1 MSRSKM
7 LFRMAGGGMIGAMLA
22 AFTAGAGMSG
32 RAMAAN
38 LAEVAPS
45 AEPQDQP
52 REAGAGARTAAPVT
66 EQPRPAPG
74 QLRRLGGPAPVG
86 GGIRPVGGDIRPVGG
101 DIGVSGGG
109 IRPVGIGSPLQNDR
123 SFAGRLR
130 PHTTA
135 VGVSGFAIEPGW
147 DDPPWGPSDIERPAS
162 SFGAAGSAGWEGVSS
177 AGFGPG
183 LDTSGVADGAL
194 GDAIARRYV
203 PAPARPWRVAP
214 RTPGATAG
222 HTADDAGSDADWID
236 PTPIPPLAA
245 RPRSDVRPDLRMA
258 VRLSL
263 DHRLPGAIDTV
274 RQAVY
279 REPEAFNGA
288 AGALFTDPR
297 TLARVDEAIAAYRD
311 APPANVSPADA
322 AFMVAAL
329 EAAAGR
335 GDQAFAAIRRAREL
349 GEDRPSGKSLHRVL
363 SRGRAAP
370 PNEGAAP
377 DPLSPARP

>member
-7 LFRMAGGGMIGAMLA
+7 FRMAGGGLIGATLA
-22 AFTAGAGMSG
+22 TFAAGAPMSG

-38 LAEVAPS
+38 LAEIAPF
-45 AEPQDQP
+45 AEPSDQP
-52 REAGAGARTAAPVT
+52 REAGAGTRAAAAAT

-74 QLRRLGGPAPVG
+74 QLRRLGGPTPVG

-147 DDPPWGPSDIERPAS
+147 DDPPWGPSDIERPSS
-162 SFGAAGSAGWEGVSS
+162 SFGAGGSAGWEGVSS

-214 RTPGATAG
+214 RTPGVPAG
-222 HTADDAGSDADWID
+222 NTDDAGSDTDWID
-236 PTPIPPLAA
+236 PSPIPPLAA

-279 REPEAFNGA
+279 REPEAFNAA
-288 AGALFTDPR
+288 AGPLFTDPHM
-297 TLARVDEAIAAYRD
+297 LARVDEAISAYRD
-311 APPANVSPADA
+311 APPAGVSPADA

-335 GDQAFAAIRRAREL
+335 GDRAFAAIRHAREL

-363 SRGRAAP
+363 SRGRVAASDG
-370 PNEGAAP
+370 GATP
-377 DPLSPARP
+377 DPLAPARP